1 MSDYE
6 PVIGLEVH
14 VQLLTETKMF
24 CRCLN
29 RFGAEPNTLICPVC
43 LGYPGTLP
51 VINRHAVDLA
61 AKLAMALGCEI
72 HGSSV
77 FARKNYFYPDLPKGY
92 QISQYDRPLAERGE
106 LPLTHHAKSVH
117 IERLHL
123 EEDAGKLLHEAPGG
137 FALPGQSLV
146 DFNRCGV
153 PLVEIVSHPDMA
165 SAAEAQDYL
174 QTLHQ
179 LLLYTE
185 TSDGN
190 MEEGSLRC
198 DANVSV
204 RRRGET
210 RLGTKAEIKNLN
222 SFRNVGRAIEHELAR
237 QIEILAGGGQ
247 VAQETRSFDADSGTT
262 RTLRSKEEAHDYR
275 YFPEPDLPPLVLAAE
290 RLAAL
295 RAALPELPWER
306 RARFQSS
313 YELSLADALV
323 LCQSRDLGDYYEAVL
338 ESAGSAGSAGSVG
351 LPGSSG
357 AAGPSGPAAEPARTP
372 SPKAVANW
380 VMTEVLRERSLQKA
394 NRQPLDRIL
403 APARL
408 GELVAM
414 VEAGKLSHS
423 AAKEVFAAI
432 RGSDEEPAAA
442 MARLGLAQVTDLT
455 QIEGWIDEVIEE
467 HGGPVA
473 QFRAGK
479 TQTLGFLVGQAMK
492 RSGGRAE
499 PKTVQRLMRQALE
512 RQPVPGPAG
521 K

>member
-1 MSDYE
+1 MSAYE

-14 VQLLTETKMF
+14 VQLLTATKMF
-24 CRCLN
+24 CRCFN

-51 VINRHAVDLA
+51 VVNRHAVDLA
-61 AKLAMALGCEI
+61 AKLATALGCEVRQA
-72 HGSSV
+72 SV

-92 QISQYDRPLAERGE
+92 QISQFDRPLAEHGA
-106 LPLTHHAKSVH
+106 LPLTHHAKSVR

-137 FALPGQSLV
+137 LALPGQSLV

-222 SFRNVGRAIEHELAR
+222 SFRNVGRAIEHEIAR
-237 QIEILAGGGQ
+237 QVELLESGGR
-247 VAQETRSFDADSGTT
+247 VAQETRSFDADSGAT

-275 YFPEPDLPPLVLAAE
+275 YFPEPDLPPLVLAGE

-295 RAALPELPWER
+295 RAALPELPWQR
-306 RARFQSS
+306 RSRFQSR
-313 YELSLADALV
+313 YELPAADALV
-323 LCQSRDLGDYYEAVL
+323 LTQSRDLADYFEAAL
-338 ESAGSAGSAGSVG
+338 GALGGHGEAGG
-351 LPGSSG
+351 PG
-357 AAGPSGPAAEPARTP
+357 AAGEPGSKLAGGKP
-372 SPKAVANW
+372 GAPPPKAIANW
-380 VMTEVLRERSLQKA
+380 VMTEVLRERGLRKA
-394 NRQPLDRIL
+394 DREPLDRIL

-408 GELVAM
+408 AKLVAM
-414 VEAGKLSHS
+414 VEAGRLSNS
-423 AAKEVFAAI
+423 AGKEVFAAI
-432 RGSDEEPAAA
+432 CGTDEEPDAAL
-442 MARLGLAQVTDLT
+442 ARLGLTQVTDLA
-455 QIEGWIDEVIEE
+455 QIERWIDEVIEQ
-467 HGGPVA
+467 HTGPVA
-473 QFRAGK
+473 QYRAGK

-492 RSGGRAE
+492 RSGGRAD
-499 PKTVQRLMRQALE
+499 PKAVQRLMREALE
-512 RQPVPGPAG
+512 RLPVPGPAG
-521 K
+521 E

>member
-14 VQLLTETKMF
+14 VQLLTATKMF
-24 CRCLN
+24 CRCPN

-43 LGYPGTLP
+43 LGYPGALP

-61 AKLAMALGCEI
+61 AKLAAALGCEVRAA
-72 HGSSV
+72 SV

-92 QISQYDRPLAERGE
+92 QISQYDRPLAEHGQ
-106 LPLTHHAKSVH
+106 LPLTHHAKSVR

-137 FALPGQSLV
+137 LALPGQSLV

-165 SAAEAQDYL
+165 SAAEAQDFL

-222 SFRNVGRAIEHELAR
+222 SFRNVGRAVEHEIGRQVEVLAN
-237 QIEILAGGGQ
+237 GGR
-247 VAQETRSFDADSGTT
+247 VTQETRSFDADSGAT

-306 RARFQSS
+306 RARFQAS
-313 YELSLADALV
+313 YELPAADALV
-323 LCQSRDLGDYYEAVL
+323 LCQSRDLADYYEA
-338 ESAGSAGSAGSVG
+338 AVG
-351 LPGSSG
+351 
-357 AAGPSGPAAEPARTP
+357 APAKAN
-372 SPKAVANW
+372 PKAIANW
-380 VMTEVLRERSLQKA
+380 VMTEVLRERGLQKA
-394 NRQPLDRIL
+394 NRQPLDRTL

-408 GELVAM
+408 AELAAM
-414 VEAGKLSHS
+414 VEAGKLSNS

-442 MARLGLAQVTDLT
+442 LARLGLAQVTDLA
-455 QIEGWIDEVIEE
+455 QIERWIDEVIEQ
-467 HGGPVA
+467 HAGPVA
-473 QFRAGK
+473 QYRAGK

-499 PKTVQRLMRQALE
+499 PKAVQRLMREALE
-512 RQPVPGPAG
+512 RLPVPSPAG
-521 K
+521 E